1 MKKLFALSLAVVLL
15 LALCACGTQEEE
27 AAEPLPDPAIG
38 TWTLTGLEL
47 EGADVSA
54 YSVQFDIRLEFRP
67 DGTGT
72 VTSGENSFSVTW
84 QNGSFYDG
92 SEAIAYTVE
101 GNTLSF
107 EAEGLTYLF
116 TRS

>member
-1 MKKLFALSLAVVLL
+1 MKKLLALSLALVLL
-15 LALCACGTQEEE
+15 LTLCACGTQEEE
-27 AAEPLPDPAIG
+27 VKEDLPDPVIG
-38 TWTLTGLEL
+38 SWTLTGLEL
-47 EGADVSA
+47 NGEDVSA
-54 YSVQFDIRLEFRP
+54 YSVQFDIRLDFRP

-72 VTSGENSFSVTW
+72 VSSGADSFSVTW

-92 SEAIAYTVE
+92 SEAIAYTVKD
-101 GNTLSF
+101 NTLSF

>member
-1 MKKLFALSLAVVLL
+1 MKKLFALFLALILL
-15 LALCACGTQEEE
+15 LALCACGTQEEK
-27 AAEPLPDPAIG
+27 AEEDLPDPVVG
-38 TWTLTGLEL
+38 SWTLTGLEL

-72 VTSGENSFSVTW
+72 VTAGEDSFSVTW

-101 GNTLSF
+101 RDSLSF

>member
-1 MKKLFALSLAVVLL
+1 MKKYCALILALILL

-27 AAEPLPDPAIG
+27 AKADLPDPVIG
-38 TWTLTGLEL
+38 SWTLTGLEL
-47 EGADVSA
+47 DGVDVSA
-54 YSVQFDIRLEFRP
+54 YSVQFDIRLDFRP

-72 VTSGENSFSVTW
+72 VSSGEESFSVTW

-92 SEAIAYTVE
+92 SESIAYTVE
-101 GNTLSF
+101 GDTLSF

>member
-1 MKKLFALSLAVVLL
+1 MKKLFARTLALILL

-38 TWTLTGLEL
+38 SWTLTGLEMD
-47 EGADVSA
+47 GADLSSYTVT
-54 YSVQFDIRLEFRP
+54 FDIRLEFRP

-72 VTSGENSFSVTW
+72 VTSGEESFSVTW

-92 SEAIAYTVE
+92 SETIAYTVA
-101 GNTLSF
+101 GDTLSF
-107 EAEGLTYLF
+107 NAEGMTYLF